1 MIKSILTQIGGIEN
15 YGIISLCLF
24 VFVFLGMLIWTFT
37 LKQAHLDTMAAVP
50 LEPQP
55 QDLNSN
61 KTHE

>member
-24 VFVFLGMLIWTFT
+24 VFVFVGMLIWTLT
-37 LKQAHLDTMAAVP
+37 LKKAHLDNMAAVP
-50 LEPQP
+50 LEPLP
-55 QDLNSN
+55 KDLNAK